1 MEEHKQIRQ
10 FVHLHYGNLVTF
22 DQPRL
27 SGDKWNVDLKVDYP
41 TIIDDDK
48 TEERIIRLLT
58 FKRVGHLQF
67 DNRLRPVET
76 TSREDCSKRL
86 DLYLEKW
93 KERTERIV
101 VEATARNLARVGRIR
116 EALHPMYVIIHR
128 IATKGKI
135 TLDEIEAMRRPER
148 KLAYVSLL
156 DHDGIIRP
164 TDDGYTYGNTY
175 VSLLKKIDNPQ
186 DVDKVMET
194 VVAYEMEQNYSVI
207 REVFR
212 VNRLDPFVHMDACY
226 YRPSLEAERLLHFRQ
241 ETLISRYNSTYHP
254 FSPPELELVIHE
266 LEKTGVF
273 HTTPD
278 GFKVGSQDA
287 FDIMQQKRAEFQES
301 FLLA

>member
-1 MEEHKQIRQ
+1 LEELKTIRQ
-10 FVHLHYGNLVTF
+10 YVRHHYGNLVTF

-27 SGDKWNVDLKVDYP
+27 SGDSWSVNLKVDYP

-58 FKRVGHLQF
+58 FKGIGHLQF
-67 DNRLRPVET
+67 DSKLRPLDA
-76 TSREDCSKRL
+76 TSREDCAKHL
-86 DLYLEKW
+86 DLHLEKW

-101 VEATARNLARVGRIR
+101 VEATAQNLARVGRIR
-116 EALHPMYVIIHR
+116 EALHPMYVIVHR

-135 TLDEIEAMRRPER
+135 TRDEIEEMRRPER
-148 KLAYVSLL
+148 KLAYVNLL
-156 DHDGIIRP
+156 SQDGIIRP

-175 VSLLKKIDNPQ
+175 VSLLKKIDTPT

-194 VVAYEMEQNYSVI
+194 VVAFEMEQNYSVI
-207 REVFR
+207 REIFR

-226 YRPSLEAERLLHFRQ
+226 YRPSLEAGKLLHFRQ
-241 ETLISRYNSTYHP
+241 ETLISIYNSIYNP
-254 FSPPELELVIHE
+254 FSPAELELVIHE
-266 LEKTGVF
+266 LERTGIF

-287 FDIMQQKRAEFQES
+287 LDLMQQKKAEFEE
-301 FLLA
+301 LALVA